1 MLNSFSWLTPSKF
14 KAGELMSKNE
24 NVSKM
29 LKYIDD
35 AWSNTPSIIISTND
49 YVYCLFPTDSTS
61 KEKWVEVSF
70 TLQDSSLEE
79 RALAP
84 KEALIYLMEEITHGL
99 PEYAEL
105 PIVLKIED
113 LDNLKK
119 KIKGL

>member
-1 MLNSFSWLTPSKF
+1 
-14 KAGELMSKNE
+14 MSKDE
-24 NVSKM
+24 NISKL

-35 AWSNTPSIIISTND
+35 AWSNTPSIIISTKD

-70 TLQDSSLEE
+70 TLQDASLEK
-79 RALAP
+79 RDLTP

-105 PIVLKIED
+105 PLVLKIED

-119 KIKGL
+119 KIKEL

>member
-1 MLNSFSWLTPSKF
+1 L
-14 KAGELMSKNE
+14 KAGELMSKEE
-24 NVSKM
+24 NISQMVKH
-29 LKYIDD
+29 IDE
-35 AWSNTPSIIISTND
+35 AWSNTPSIIISTTD
-49 YVYCLFPTDSTS
+49 YVYCLFPTDSAS

-70 TLQDSSLEE
+70 TLQDASLEK
-79 RALAP
+79 RTLNA

-119 KIKGL
+119 KIKGV